1 MLVSSCLS
9 PKLVKNPYTHKYVK
23 VACGKCDGCR
33 NLLSYSWVDR
43 LQREQISHRY
53 CVFFTL
59 TYSDYYLPLYRG
71 GSCHPVDTDKFGI
84 PLSVECEDW
93 QLSPSTL
100 KYGALPVLSHN
111 HVSLFINNLKK
122 IYGRHSFT
130 WFVCG
135 EYGTIRLRPHYHGLL
150 FFDNSAFCGTIKQS
164 IIDSW
169 SNGATSGVSFPAS
182 EIKEFGRVDVQFVSS
197 SATNYVAQYVNAT
210 AELPRCLRGC
220 FRQFHTQSRA
230 VIGTDRIF
238 REPLAEIYHRGLAAV
253 CEVSRRDHSEVITE
267 LPSYIARRLFPEV
280 DGVCLR
286 FGNYDNRFVRA
297 FVEEYRLLSMGE
309 IESLPIIGSF
319 ASRGYYQSVSYGF
332 GERCVISNFLFG
344 RALNRLSA
352 IKRFCRRVLDNV
364 TCYGG
369 DISYALSRI
378 DEYVSN
384 RELFRLREFYKLQND
399 LTSSSVAGVVQ
410 KPLDPRRLVSLYS
423 IVRDDGSLVS
433 ERSLQSFG
441 LTSQNLFMFYDIN
454 KIPSFQDYSL
464 LAHKIAL
471 DNVKTKKRNQITK
484 GDLI

>member
-43 LQREQISHRY
+43 LQREQIAHRY

-59 TYSDYYLPLYRG
+59 TYSDSYLPLYRG
-71 GSCHPVDTDKFGI
+71 GSCHPVDTDKYGM
-84 PLSVECEDW
+84 PVPVECEDW

-122 IYGRHSFT
+122 IYGRHNFI

-135 EYGTIRLRPHYHGLL
+135 EYGAIRLRPHYHGLL
-150 FFDNSAFCGTIKQS
+150 FFDDSRFCGTIKQS

-169 SNGATSGVSFPAS
+169 SNGAISRCSVSAS

-197 SATNYVAQYVNAT
+197 SATNYVAQYVNAS
-210 AELPRCLRGC
+210 ALLPRCLRGC

-230 VIGTDRIF
+230 VIGTNRLF

-253 CEVSRRDHSEVITE
+253 CEVSRSDHSEVITE
-267 LPSYIARRLFPEV
+267 LPTYIASRLFPEV
-280 DGVCLR
+280 DGVCSR
-286 FGNYDNRFVRA
+286 YGNYDNRFVRA
-297 FVEEYRLLSMGE
+297 FVEEYRLFLMGE
-309 IESLPIIGSF
+309 IDDLPVICSF
-319 ASRGYYQSVSYGF
+319 ASRDYFQSVSF
-332 GERCVISNFLFG
+332 SSGERSVISNSLYG
-344 RALNRLSA
+344 RAFNRLIS

-364 TCYGG
+364 SCYGG

-399 LTSSSVAGVVQ
+399 LTSSSVNGVIQ
-410 KPLDPRRLVSLYS
+410 NPLDFRRLVSLYS
-423 IVRDDGSLVS
+423 VVRDDGSLVS
-433 ERSLQSFG
+433 ERSLLSFN
-441 LTSQNLFMFYDIN
+441 LTFKNLFMFYDIN
-454 KIPSFQDYSL
+454 QIPSFKDYSL